1 MTESA
6 KNPFDLL
13 LDQIREVVRQEIKAA
28 SNGMPAKG
36 DRLLD
41 PEDAAKLLSVSEDW
55 LYHNAKKLPFTRK
68 LGPRLLRFSYHGM
81 IKWMESKKLG
91 SVDSE
96 SRR

>member
-1 MTESA
+1 MTEPA

-13 LDQIREVVRQEIKAA
+13 LDQIRDVVRQEIKAA
-28 SNGMPAKG
+28 SNGMAAKG

-41 PEDAAKLLSVSEDW
+41 PEGAAKLLSVSEDW

-81 IKWMESKKLG
+81 LKWMESKKFG
-91 SVDSE
+91 V
-96 SRR
+96 